1 MSSTP
6 ARAPASA
13 PETPRRSWP
22 RWLRRGPMETVATVL
37 IGLGVLMLLQPF
49 SIVLFK
55 YSFVTTLAGTVL
67 FTVVARFPD

>member
-1 MSSTP
+1 MTP
-6 ARAPASA
+6 APAPA
-13 PETPRRSWP
+13 TLRRRWP
-22 RWLRRGPMETVATVL
+22 RWLRRGPMETFATVL